1 MELSLK
7 HETKL
12 VIGQRMYQS
21 MNFLQM
27 GLEELDACLMQLSM
41 ENPLLEATP
50 PAVEPSSAIMRPYAG
65 KARIKNG
72 NSIGLP
78 IPERSKQTLR
88 SALDEQL
95 ISMHLSQELERAV
108 RFLII
113 NLDERGYLS
122 SDIEL
127 SEAILTEALTVL
139 QSMEPA
145 GVGARSLGECLCIQL
160 RRRGLEGSTEE
171 MICTNYLE
179 HLAKN
184 HIHHISK
191 ALNISELD
199 VMDAKQTISSLNPIP
214 SNGFDG
220 GECTVWVIPDVEI
233 CFENGQLRLLYMDMY
248 MPSYGVNSYY
258 ANMLSR
264 NDISDEE
271 RNYLREK
278 LSQAQWALSCVKRRR
293 DTLLSCAGAI
303 AEEQREFFESSSFPI
318 RPCSMTDVARRM
330 GVHPSTVSRTVK
342 DKYISCCRGVF
353 PMSSFFAREV
363 CGETSGDILQV
374 ILSIISGEDPKRPLS
389 DSAICQLLSS
399 RGYDI
404 ARRTVAK
411 YRDMANIP
419 PATGRKQR

>member
-12 VIGQRMYQS
+12 VIGQKMYQS

-50 PAVEPSSAIMRPYAG
+50 PAVEPSSSIMKPYAG
-65 KARIKNG
+65 KARTRNG
-72 NSIGLP
+72 NSLGLP
-78 IPERSKQTLR
+78 IPERSKRTLR

-95 ISMHLSQELERAV
+95 ISMRLPEKLERAV

-122 SDIEL
+122 SDINL
-127 SEAILTEALTVL
+127 SETIFTEALTVL
-139 QSMEPA
+139 QSMDPM
-145 GVGARSLGECLCIQL
+145 GVGARSLNECLRIQL
-160 RRRGLEGSTEE
+160 LRLGLGDSLAEK
-171 MICTNYLE
+171 ICSNHLE

-184 HIHHISK
+184 HIHHIAK
-191 ALNISELD
+191 TLNISELE
-199 VMDAKQTISSLNPIP
+199 VIEAKKLICSLNPIP
-214 SNGFDG
+214 SNGFDS
-220 GECTVWVIPDVEI
+220 GECTVWITPDVEI
-233 CFENGQLRLLYMDMY
+233 RFEEGKPKLLYMDMY
-248 MPSYGVNSYY
+248 MPSYGVNKYY
-258 ANMLSR
+258 AEMLDRS
-264 NDISDEE
+264 DISDEE

-278 LSQAQWALSCVKRRR
+278 LSQAQWALGCVKRRR

-303 AEEQREFFESSSFPI
+303 AEEQREFFENISSPL
-318 RPCSMTDVARRM
+318 RPCTMTDLAQRM

-342 DKYISCCRGVF
+342 GKYISCCRGVF
-353 PMSSFFAREV
+353 PMSSFFVREV
-363 CGETSGDILQV
+363 CGETSGEILQI
-374 ILSIISGEDPKRPLS
+374 ILSIISEEDPKRPLS
-389 DSAICQLLSS
+389 DNTICQLLSS

-411 YRDMANIP
+411 YRDLANIP